1 MANESTLNKTFN
13 RFKVYGT
20 VSEMGMLEK
29 KGDKWENVPLRIV
42 HTTRDKYVD
51 GQKTEEKI
59 PCEQLRG
66 EITLKVGNGLQR
78 FRVNFSS
85 KKANGEDDKRW
96 EMAKKIMDWVPAIGT
111 PKDKEGMEPSYVTM
125 QGDISIY
132 DNVGKDGKV
141 YSSLQYTGT
150 AKCQRANVDD
160 PSGCSLNAN
169 ALLANFRPEM
179 TTGEDPEE
187 TGRLLVT
194 LYAADNHGQCFPIEC
209 IVPVTIK
216 DDDGSDIEMA
226 SVFGDCF
233 EVGQTLS
240 CEFNRVVRH
249 IGGNGKKKKAFGKSA
264 DIAVSNGYDIEEL
277 ILVGADTIDEPAELT
292 REDANGNEVPVE
304 TDWINPEAM
313 K

>member
-1 MANESTLNKTFN
+1 
-13 RFKVYGT
+13 
-20 VSEMGMLEK
+20 
-29 KGDKWENVPLRIV
+29 
-42 HTTRDKYVD
+42 
-51 GQKTEEKI
+51 
-59 PCEQLRG
+59 
-66 EITLKVGNGLQR
+66 
-78 FRVNFSS
+78 
-85 KKANGEDDKRW
+85 
-96 EMAKKIMDWVPAIGT
+96 
-111 PKDKEGMEPSYVTM
+111 
-125 QGDISIY
+125 
-132 DNVGKDGKV
+132 
-141 YSSLQYTGT
+141 
-150 AKCQRANVDD
+150 
-160 PSGCSLNAN
+160 
-169 ALLANFRPEM
+169 M

-313 K
+313 KKAVKARKAMLEEKVKEKKEGKPKTSGRSSLQEAKSAKKSVGKKTAVVEDFDDDDDFTTEEDPF